1 MSLKDVDEVLLLGGM
16 TRLPKVQEVVTQIFG
31 KNPSKG
37 ANPDEPVGMGAAI
50 QGVIPCGDAKEFLL
64 LDVTPLSLGIETL
77 GGVITKLIN
86 RNTTIPT
93 EKSQVFSMAAHNQTQ
108 VGI

>member
-1 MSLKDVDEVLLLGGM
+1 MMDTLQRTKEPCKNCLKDPSMSLKDVDEVLFLGGM

-50 QGVIPCGDAKEFLL
+50 
-64 LDVTPLSLGIETL
+64 
-77 GGVITKLIN
+77 
-86 RNTTIPT
+86 
-93 EKSQVFSMAAHNQTQ
+93 
-108 VGI
+108 